1 LSPATAVDAE
11 LALPIQPPLEMVDE
25 TRTRAHGDMDLDALL
40 WEQNTNEGEYVDAG
54 EGVGIEGDLGVEDE

>member
-1 LSPATAVDAE
+1 
-11 LALPIQPPLEMVDE
+11 MVDE